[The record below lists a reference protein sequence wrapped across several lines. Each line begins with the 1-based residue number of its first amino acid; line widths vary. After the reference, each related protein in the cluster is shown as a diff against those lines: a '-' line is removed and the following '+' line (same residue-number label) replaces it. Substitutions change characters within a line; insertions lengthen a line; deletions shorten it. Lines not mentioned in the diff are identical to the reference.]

1 MADRVDFHFR
11 QRVTEAELDLA
22 LQLLEE
28 ADRKLATD
36 LGFFGVLGGLVP
48 AEHQPLA
55 DLSVDVSSPGTAYDR
70 LGRRIFVGTDQTID
84 CSVDHQGIPTAVQTA
99 GNERW
104 LGVFVRFER
113 ALSDLRTDGN
123 AQQVYFRR
131 SESFDIVVRQAAED
145 VIGSASRVPNE
156 PDEVLLFEVHLE
168 QAQDQILAAHIVAER
183 RQTLTFAPAEFIAVQ
198 SASWQ
203 ALSPAEDTVQATFD
217 EIDAV
222 STAHFTGQDFKHRSE
237 HITHAGTGFLLGNT
251 VREALEQIPE
261 RLMSREVDGSGA
273 QWIGSDEKPGSPH
286 RLDEGN
292 VHLQLIALL
301 GWLNAH
307 VSAGTGDAHRATAIS
322 TSGAPGSLY
331 SLPAGNVMQGLIA
344 IIGAM
349 NSHAGGTDHDGRY
362 FRRTEQ
368 VADADTVDGKH
379 ASDFAS
385 ASHAHEDRY
394 LRQIDTDSRRIES
407 GQTVLVKTL
416 AERPDLIAVSYN
428 RYDSSGSAQATTYIR
443 GTATPDLHARVTK
456 VDSGGGDKDY
466 QVRVFNNSSAPLYV
480 HTAVYGREP

>member
-22 LQLLEE
+22 FQLLEDS
-28 ADRKLATD
+28 DRRLATD

-48 AEHQPLA
+48 TEHQPLA

-70 LGRRIFVGTDQTID
+70 LGRRIFVDTDQTID

-131 SESFDIVVRQAAED
+131 SESFDIVVRQAAEGA
-145 VIGSASRVPNE
+145 IGSASRVPHE
-156 PDEVLLFEVHLE
+156 PGEVFLFEVHLE
-168 QAQDQILAAHIVAER
+168 QGQDQILDAHIVVER

-203 ALSPAEDTVQATFD
+203 ALSPAEDTVQAALD
-217 EIDAV
+217 EVDAV
-222 STAHFTGQDFKHRSE
+222 AAAHMSGSEYRHRSE
-237 HITHAGTGFLLGNT
+237 HVTHTGTGFLLGNT

-273 QWIGSDEKPGSPH
+273 LWIGSDEKPGTPH
-286 RLDEGN
+286 TLDEGN
-292 VHLQLIALL
+292 VHLQLVALL
-301 GWLNAH
+301 AWLNAH
-307 VSAGTGDAHRATAIS
+307 LTAGTGGAHNATSIGA
-322 TSGAPGSLY
+322 SGAPGSPY
-331 SLPAGNVMQGLIA
+331 SIPAGNVMQHLMAAMAA
-344 IIGAM
+344 ING
-349 NSHAGGTDHDGRY
+349 HATGSDHDSRY
-362 FRRTEQ
+362 FRRTDK
-368 VADADTVDGKH
+368 VGDADTVDGKH

-416 AERPDLIAVSYN
+416 AERPDLVAVSYN
-428 RYDSSGSAQATTYIR
+428 RFDTSGNIQTTTYVR
-443 GTATPDLHARVTK
+443 GTATPDLLARVTK
-456 VDSGGGDKDY
+456 ADSGGGDKDY
-466 QVRVFNNSSAPLYV
+466 EVRVFNNASVPLYV
-480 HTAVYGREP
+480 HTTVYGRDL